1 MRLMICSQEWESTKK
16 QVIVGKEVRNA
27 PYLLFYSNMSGET
40 IKLIEGKIEELY
52 NSLMSR
58 PLQVLSI
65 FNDFFGEDKVDMQ
78 GYWSLDKFKSWMSI
92 EPLSTYIPNG
102 DIVSMNRNDWSMYRT
117 RAITDLPGDQIE
129 KVVNVLTNTTAKEKI
144 GNAKFND
151 IFILVHFPHVRV
163 TNEHDR
169 FVDINHLWA
178 KVKVMYDGTLNGG
191 FKLNRSEY
199 TMLHFSSGYMHSHI
213 SCIPTNDFT
222 YFQSP
227 CTGSGPING
236 TISALNR
243 DYDED
248 MWNMF
253 CLELSKYVTVE
264 SIAGR
269 PYNYLER
276 LGTDNM
282 EMGVDRFITYLSPD
296 YYEGALSSDKLKEF
310 IRGFINSKKLKFN
323 YVNGSYSIGM
333 SLIEFIVLISN
344 EFIKWYN
351 DQFNKEELTAKFVK
365 LKREGILEE
374 CIIDN
379 GKIYYDRGRNN
390 VNSYAQYIGKKV
402 CMFKGREVTIDITDF
417 AEVRNENKSII
428 LNTHT
433 ALYIL
438 ATILKVLNYRYGR
451 GKATHESNQL
461 GTEVRYL

>member
-1 MRLMICSQEWESTKK
+1 
-16 QVIVGKEVRNA
+16 
-27 PYLLFYSNMSGET
+27 MSGET
-40 IKLIEGKIEELY
+40 TKLIEEKIEELY
-52 NSLMSR
+52 NSLMDR
-58 PLQVLSI
+58 PLRVLSI

-78 GYWSLDKFKSWMSI
+78 GYWSLDKFKSWMNI
-92 EPLSTYIPNG
+92 EPLSTYIPDGN
-102 DIVSMNRNDWSMYRT
+102 IVSMNRNDWSMYKT
-117 RAITDLPGDQIE
+117 WDITDLPEDQVE
-129 KVVNVLTNTTAKEKI
+129 KVVNGLINTTVKERI

-178 KVKVMYDGTLNGG
+178 KVKVMYNGTLNGG
-191 FKLNRSEY
+191 FTLNRSEY
-199 TMLHFSSGYMHSHI
+199 TMLHISSGYLHSHI
-213 SCIPTNDFT
+213 NRIPINDFT
-222 YFQSP
+222 RFQDP

-264 SIAGR
+264 SVAGT
-269 PYNYLER
+269 PYHYLER

-282 EMGVDRFITYLSPD
+282 EVGVDRFITYLTP
-296 YYEGALSSDKLKEF
+296 YYNTRDITSDKFKEF
-310 IRGFINSKKLKFN
+310 VRYFINSKKLKFN

-351 DQFNKEELTAKFVK
+351 DQFNKEELTIKFED
-365 LKREGILEE
+365 LKRYGILRE

-390 VNSYAQYIGKKV
+390 VNNYAQYIGKKV
-402 CMFKGREVTIDITDF
+402 CVFKGREITVDITDIV
-417 AEVRNENKSII
+417 EVRSENKSII
-428 LNTHT
+428 LNTQT

-438 ATILKVLNYRYGR
+438 TMILKVLNYRYGR
-451 GKATHESNQL
+451 NKATHESNQL

>member
-1 MRLMICSQEWESTKK
+1 
-16 QVIVGKEVRNA
+16 
-27 PYLLFYSNMSGET
+27 MSGEP
-40 IKLIEGKIEELY
+40 IKLVEEKIEELY
-52 NSLMSR
+52 NSLMDR
-58 PLQVLSI
+58 PLQVLGI

-78 GYWSLDKFKSWMSI
+78 GYWSLDKFKSWMNI

-102 DIVSMNRNDWSMYRT
+102 DIISMNRNDWNMYKT
-117 RAITDLPGDQIE
+117 WAITDLPENQVE
-129 KVVNVLTNTTAKEKI
+129 KVVNVLTNTIVKEEI
-144 GNAKFND
+144 GNAKFNGV
-151 IFILVHFPHVRV
+151 FILVHFPHVRV
-163 TNEHDR
+163 TNEHNR

-178 KVKVMYDGTLNGG
+178 KVKVMYNGTLNGG
-191 FKLNRSEY
+191 FTLNRSEY
-199 TMLHFSSGYMHSHI
+199 TLLHIRSNYMHSHI
-213 SCIPTNDFT
+213 SHIPTDNFT
-222 YFQSP
+222 RFQNP

-236 TISALNR
+236 TISVLNR

-269 PYNYLER
+269 PYKYLEK
-276 LGTDNM
+276 LGTDDM
-282 EMGVDRFITYLSPD
+282 EMGIDRFITYLLPG
-296 YYEGALSSDKLKEF
+296 YYESDITLDKFKEF
-310 IRGFINSKKLKFN
+310 VRYFINSKKLKFN

-351 DQFNKEELTAKFVK
+351 DQFNKGKLNARFTE
-365 LKREGILEE
+365 LKRKGILKE

-379 GKIYYDRGRNN
+379 GRIYYDGDRNN
-390 VNSYAQYIGKKV
+390 VNNYAQYIGKKV
-402 CMFKGREVTIDITDF
+402 CVFKGKEIIVDITDI

-428 LNTHT
+428 LNTQT

-438 ATILKVLNYRYGR
+438 TTILKVLNYRYGR
-451 GKATHESNQL
+451 SKAIHEDNQL

>member
-1 MRLMICSQEWESTKK
+1 M
-16 QVIVGKEVRNA
+16 G
-27 PYLLFYSNMSGET
+27 GET
-40 IKLIEGKIEELY
+40 IKLIEEKIEELY
-52 NSLMSR
+52 NSLMDK
-58 PLQVLSI
+58 PLQVLGI

-78 GYWSLDKFKSWMSI
+78 GYWSLDKFKSWMNI
-92 EPLSTYIPNG
+92 GPLSTYIPDGN
-102 DIVSMNRNDWSMYRT
+102 IVSMNRNDWSMYKT
-117 RAITDLPGDQIE
+117 QAITDLPGDQVE
-129 KVVNVLTNTTAKEKI
+129 KVVNVLTDNRVKERI
-144 GNAKFND
+144 GNAKFNG

-163 TNEHDR
+163 TNEHGR

-178 KVKVMYDGTLNGG
+178 KVKVMYNGTLNGG
-191 FKLNRSEY
+191 FTLNRSEY
-199 TMLHFSSGYMHSHI
+199 TLLHIRSHYMHSHI
-213 SCIPTNDFT
+213 RSIPTNDFT
-222 YFQSP
+222 QFQNP

-264 SIAGR
+264 SVAGV
-269 PYNYLER
+269 PYNYLEK
-276 LGTDNM
+276 LGTNDM
-282 EMGVDRFITYLSPD
+282 EVGVDRFITYLSPN
-296 YYEGALSSDKLKEF
+296 YYRGAFAPGKFKEF
-310 IRGFINSKKLKFN
+310 VRYFINSKKLKFN

-351 DQFNKEELTAKFVK
+351 DQFNKKELTTKFAS
-365 LKREGILEE
+365 LKSLGILRE

-379 GKIYYDRGRNN
+379 GKIYYDVSRNN
-390 VNSYAQYIGKKV
+390 VNSCAQYIGKKV
-402 CMFKGREVTIDITDF
+402 CVFKGREITVDIADI

-428 LNTHT
+428 LDTQT

-438 ATILKVLNYRYGR
+438 TTILKVLNYRYGR
-451 GKATHESNQL
+451 DKATHEGNQL

>member
-1 MRLMICSQEWESTKK
+1 
-16 QVIVGKEVRNA
+16 
-27 PYLLFYSNMSGET
+27 MSGET
-40 IKLIEGKIEELY
+40 IKLIEEKIEELY
-52 NSLMSR
+52 NSLMDK
-58 PLQVLSI
+58 PLRVLSI

-78 GYWSLDKFKSWMSI
+78 GYWSLDKFKSWINI

-102 DIVSMNRNDWSMYRT
+102 NIVSMDRNDWSMYET
-117 RAITDLPGDQIE
+117 QAITDLPGDQVE
-129 KVVNVLTNTTAKEKI
+129 KVVNVLTDTTVKEII
-144 GNAKFND
+144 GSVKFNG

-178 KVKVMYDGTLNGG
+178 KVKVMYNGTLNGG
-191 FKLNRSEY
+191 FTLNRSEY
-199 TMLHFSSGYMHSHI
+199 TLLHIRSNYLHSHI
-213 SCIPTNDFT
+213 NNIPKNDFT
-222 YFQSP
+222 QFQNP

-264 SIAGR
+264 SVAGT
-269 PYNYLER
+269 PYHYLEK
-276 LGTDNM
+276 LGTHDM
-282 EMGVDRFITYLSPD
+282 EAGVDRFITYLSPD
-296 YYEGALSSDKLKEF
+296 YYRTVITHDKFREF
-310 IRGFINSKKLKFN
+310 VRYFINSKKLKFN

-351 DQFNKEELTAKFVK
+351 DQFNKEELTAKFAD
-365 LKREGILEE
+365 LKRHGILRE

-379 GKIYYDRGRNN
+379 GKIYYDSGRDN

-402 CMFKGREVTIDITDF
+402 CIFKGKEITVDITDI

-428 LNTHT
+428 LNTRT

-438 ATILKVLNYRYGR
+438 TTILKVLNYRYGR
-451 GKATHESNQL
+451 NKATHEGNQL

>member
-1 MRLMICSQEWESTKK
+1 
-16 QVIVGKEVRNA
+16 
-27 PYLLFYSNMSGET
+27 MSRET
-40 IKLIEGKIEELY
+40 IKLIEEKIEELY
-52 NSLMSR
+52 NSLMDK
-58 PLQVLSI
+58 PLRVLGI

-78 GYWSLDKFKSWMSI
+78 GYWSLDKFKSWMNI
-92 EPLSTYIPNG
+92 EPLSAYIPDG
-102 DIVSMNRNDWSMYRT
+102 DIVSMNRDDWSMYKT
-117 RAITDLPGDQIE
+117 WAITDLPGDQVE
-129 KVVNVLTNTTAKEKI
+129 KVVNVLTDTTVKEII
-144 GNAKFND
+144 GNAKFNG

-178 KVKVMYDGTLNGG
+178 KVKVMYNGTLNGG
-191 FKLNRSEY
+191 FTLNRSEY
-199 TMLHFSSGYMHSHI
+199 TLLHFRSDYMHSHI
-213 SCIPTNDFT
+213 RSIPTNDFT
-222 YFQSP
+222 KFQNP

-264 SIAGR
+264 SVAGR

-276 LGTDNM
+276 LGTNGM
-282 EMGVDRFITYLSPD
+282 EVGIDRFITYLSPG
-296 YYEGALSSDKLKEF
+296 YYGSVITPSKFKEF
-310 IRGFINSKKLKFN
+310 VRYFINSKKLKFN

-351 DQFNKEELTAKFVK
+351 DQFNKEELTIKFAD
-365 LKREGILEE
+365 LKRHGILRE

-379 GKIYYDRGRNN
+379 GKIYYDSGRDN
-390 VNSYAQYIGKKV
+390 VNNYAQYIGKKV
-402 CMFKGREVTIDITDF
+402 CIFKGKEITVDITDIV
-417 AEVRNENKSII
+417 EVRNENKSII
-428 LNTHT
+428 LDTQA

-438 ATILKVLNYRYGR
+438 TTILKVLNYRYGR
-451 GKATHESNQL
+451 NKATHEGNQF

>member
-1 MRLMICSQEWESTKK
+1 MS
-16 QVIVGKEVRNA
+16 KEV
-27 PYLLFYSNMSGET
+27 
-40 IKLIEGKIEELY
+40 IKLIEEKIEELY
-52 NSLMSR
+52 NSLMDK
-58 PLQVLSI
+58 PLRVLGI

-78 GYWSLDKFKSWMSI
+78 GYWSLDKFKSWMNI
-92 EPLSTYIPNG
+92 EPLSTYIPSG
-102 DIVSMNRNDWSMYRT
+102 GIVSMNSNDWSMYKAC
-117 RAITDLPGDQIE
+117 AITDLPENQVE
-129 KVVNVLTNTTAKEKI
+129 KVINVLTHTTVKERI
-144 GNAKFND
+144 GYAKFNG

-178 KVKVMYDGTLNGG
+178 KVKVMYNGTLYGG
-191 FKLNRSEY
+191 FTLNRSEY
-199 TMLHFSSGYMHSHI
+199 TLLHFRSRYMHSHI
-213 SCIPTNDFT
+213 SSIPTNDFT
-222 YFQSP
+222 QFQNP

-236 TISALNR
+236 TISVLNR

-264 SIAGR
+264 SVAGR
-269 PYNYLER
+269 PYHYLER
-276 LGTDNM
+276 LGTDGM
-282 EMGVDRFITYLSPD
+282 EADMDRFTTCLFPNRYRGAITH
-296 YYEGALSSDKLKEF
+296 DKFKEF
-310 IRGFINSKKLKFN
+310 VRYFINSKKLKFN

-333 SLIEFIVLISN
+333 SFIEFIVLISN

-351 DQFNKEELTAKFVK
+351 DQFNKEELTAKFAD
-365 LKREGILEE
+365 LKRQNILRE

-390 VNSYAQYIGKKV
+390 VNNYAQYIGKKV
-402 CMFKGREVTIDITDF
+402 CVFKGREVTVDITDV

-428 LNTHT
+428 LDIQT

-438 ATILKVLNYRYGR
+438 TTILKVLNYRYGR
-451 GKATHESNQL
+451 NKAIHEGNQL

>member
-1 MRLMICSQEWESTKK
+1 
-16 QVIVGKEVRNA
+16 
-27 PYLLFYSNMSGET
+27 MSGET
-40 IKLIEGKIEELY
+40 IKLIEEKIEELY
-52 NSLMSR
+52 NSLMDK
-58 PLQVLSI
+58 PLRVLGI
-65 FNDFFGEDKVDMQ
+65 FNDFFGEYKVDMQ
-78 GYWSLDKFKSWMSI
+78 GYWSLDKFKSWMNI
-92 EPLSTYIPNG
+92 EPLLTYIPDG
-102 DIVSMNRNDWSMYRT
+102 DIVSMNSNDWSMYET
-117 RAITDLPGDQIE
+117 QTITDLPGDQVE
-129 KVVNVLTNTTAKEKI
+129 KVVNALTDTTVKERI
-144 GNAKFND
+144 GNAKFNG

-178 KVKVMYDGTLNGG
+178 KVKVMYNGTLNGG
-191 FKLNRSEY
+191 FTLNRSEY
-199 TMLHFSSGYMHSHI
+199 TLLHIISDYMHSHI
-213 SCIPTNDFT
+213 RSIPINDFT
-222 YFQSP
+222 QFKNP

-264 SIAGR
+264 SVAGT
-269 PYNYLER
+269 PYHYLER
-276 LGTDNM
+276 LGTNGM
-282 EMGVDRFITYLSPD
+282 EVGIDRFITYLSPG
-296 YYEGALSSDKLKEF
+296 YYGSVITPDKFKEF
-310 IRGFINSKKLKFN
+310 VRYFINSKKLKFN

-351 DQFNKEELTAKFVK
+351 DQFNEGKLTAKFAD
-365 LKREGILEE
+365 LKRHGILRE

-379 GKIYYDRGRNN
+379 GKIYYDGGRNN

-402 CMFKGREVTIDITDF
+402 CIFKGKEITVDITDIV
-417 AEVRNENKSII
+417 EVRNENKSII
-428 LNTHT
+428 LDTQT

-438 ATILKVLNYRYGR
+438 TTILKVLNYRYGR
-451 GKATHESNQL
+451 NKATHEGNQF

>member
-1 MRLMICSQEWESTKK
+1 
-16 QVIVGKEVRNA
+16 
-27 PYLLFYSNMSGET
+27 MSGET
-40 IKLIEGKIEELY
+40 IKLIEEKIEELY
-52 NSLMSR
+52 NSLMDR
-58 PLQVLSI
+58 PLRVLSI

-78 GYWSLDKFKSWMSI
+78 GYWSLDKFKSWLKI
-92 EPLSTYIPNG
+92 ESLATYIPDG
-102 DIVSMNRNDWSMYRT
+102 SIAGMSSNDWSMFKT
-117 RAITDLPGDQIE
+117 FAITDLPENQVE
-129 KVVNVLTNTTAKEKI
+129 KVVNVLTNTTVKERI
-144 GNAKFND
+144 GNAKFNG

-178 KVKVMYDGTLNGG
+178 KVKVMYNGTLNGG
-191 FKLNRSEY
+191 FTLNRSEY
-199 TMLHFSSGYMHSHI
+199 TLLHIISDYMHSHI
-213 SCIPTNDFT
+213 RSIPTNDFT
-222 YFQSP
+222 QFKNP

-264 SIAGR
+264 SVAGT
-269 PYNYLER
+269 PYHYLER
-276 LGTDNM
+276 LGTNGM
-282 EMGVDRFITYLSPD
+282 EVGVDRFITYLSPG
-296 YYEGALSSDKLKEF
+296 YYGGVITPDKFKEF
-310 IRGFINSKKLKFN
+310 VRYFINSKKLKFN

-351 DQFNKEELTAKFVK
+351 DQFNEGKLTAKFAD
-365 LKREGILEE
+365 LKRHGILRE

-379 GKIYYDRGRNN
+379 GKIYYDGGRNN

-402 CMFKGREVTIDITDF
+402 CIFKGKEITVDITDIV
-417 AEVRNENKSII
+417 EVRNENKSII
-428 LNTHT
+428 LDTQT

-438 ATILKVLNYRYGR
+438 TTILKVLNYRYGR
-451 GKATHESNQL
+451 NKATHEDNQF

>member
-1 MRLMICSQEWESTKK
+1 
-16 QVIVGKEVRNA
+16 
-27 PYLLFYSNMSGET
+27 MSGET
-40 IKLIEGKIEELY
+40 IKLIEEKIEGLY
-52 NSLMSR
+52 NSLMDK
-58 PLQVLSI
+58 PLRVLGI

-78 GYWSLDKFKSWMSI
+78 GYWSLDKFKSWINI
-92 EPLSTYIPNG
+92 EPLSTYIPDD
-102 DIVSMNRNDWSMYRT
+102 DIVSMDRNDWSMYKT
-117 RAITDLPGDQIE
+117 RAITDLPGDQVE
-129 KVVNVLTNTTAKEKI
+129 KVVNVLTNTTVKKRI
-144 GNAKFND
+144 GNAKFNG

-163 TNEHDR
+163 TNENDR

-178 KVKVMYDGTLNGG
+178 KVKVMYNGTLNGG
-191 FKLNRSEY
+191 FTLNRSEY
-199 TMLHFSSGYMHSHI
+199 TMLHISSGYMHSHI
-213 SCIPTNDFT
+213 SGIPTNDFT
-222 YFQSP
+222 SFQNP

-264 SIAGR
+264 SIAGT
-269 PYNYLER
+269 PYNYLEK
-276 LGTDNM
+276 LGTNDM
-282 EMGVDRFITYLSPD
+282 KVGVDRFITYLSPNH
-296 YYEGALSSDKLKEF
+296 YGSVITPDKFKEF
-310 IRGFINSKKLKFN
+310 VRYFINSKKLKFN

-351 DQFNKEELTAKFVK
+351 DQFNKEELTAKFAD
-365 LKREGILEE
+365 LKRRGILRE

-379 GKIYYDRGRNN
+379 GKIYYDRDRNN
-390 VNSYAQYIGKKV
+390 VNNYAQYIGKKV
-402 CMFKGREVTIDITDF
+402 CVFKGREVTVDITDI

-428 LNTHT
+428 LDPQT

-438 ATILKVLNYRYGR
+438 TTILKVLNYRYGR
-451 GKATHESNQL
+451 NKATHEGNQL

>member
-1 MRLMICSQEWESTKK
+1 MGE
-16 QVIVGKEVRNA
+16 EVVK
-27 PYLLFYSNMSGET
+27 T
-40 IKLIEGKIEELY
+40 IEEKIEELY
-52 NSLMSR
+52 NSLMEK
-58 PLQVLSI
+58 PLRVLSI

-78 GYWSLDKFKSWMSI
+78 GYWSLDKFKSWMNI
-92 EPLSTYIPNG
+92 EPLSTYIPDGN
-102 DIVSMNRNDWSMYRT
+102 IVSMNMNDWSMYKT
-117 RAITDLPGDQIE
+117 WSITDLPGDQVE
-129 KVVNVLTNTTAKEKI
+129 KVVNVLTNTTVKERI
-144 GNAKFND
+144 GNAKFNG

-178 KVKVMYDGTLNGG
+178 KVKVSYDGTLNGG
-191 FKLNRSEY
+191 FTLNRSEY
-199 TMLHFSSGYMHSHI
+199 TLLHIRSRYMHSHI
-213 SCIPTNDFT
+213 NSIPIGDFT
-222 YFQSP
+222 QFQNP

-264 SIAGR
+264 SIAGG
-269 PYNYLER
+269 PHNYLEN
-276 LGTDNM
+276 LGTNDM
-282 EMGVDRFITYLSPD
+282 EVGVDRFITYLSPN
-296 YYEGALSSDKLKEF
+296 YYESVITPDKFREF
-310 IRGFINSKKLKFN
+310 VRYFISSKKLKFN

-351 DQFNKEELTAKFVK
+351 DQFNKEELTAKFAE
-365 LKREGILEE
+365 LKGKGILKE

-379 GKIYYDRGRNN
+379 GKIYYETGRTN
-390 VNSYAQYIGKKV
+390 VNNYLGYIGKKV
-402 CMFKGREVTIDITDF
+402 CMFKDREITISITDI

-428 LNTHT
+428 LNTQT

-438 ATILKVLNYRYGR
+438 NIILKVLNYRYGR
-451 GKATHESNQL
+451 NKATHESNQL

>member
-1 MRLMICSQEWESTKK
+1 
-16 QVIVGKEVRNA
+16 
-27 PYLLFYSNMSGET
+27 MSGET
-40 IKLIEGKIEELY
+40 IKLIEEKIEELY
-52 NSLMSR
+52 NSLMDK
-58 PLQVLSI
+58 PLRVLGI

-78 GYWSLDKFKSWMSI
+78 GYWSLDKFKSWMNI
-92 EPLSTYIPNG
+92 EPLSTYIPNNN
-102 DIVSMNRNDWSMYRT
+102 IVGMGRNDWSMYKT
-117 RAITDLPGDQIE
+117 LAITELPGDQVE
-129 KVVNVLTNTTAKEKI
+129 KVVNVLTNTIVKERI
-144 GNAKFND
+144 GNAKFNG
-151 IFILVHFPHVRV
+151 ISILVHFPHVRV

-178 KVKVMYDGTLNGG
+178 KMTVMYNGTLNGG
-191 FKLNRSEY
+191 FTLNRSEY
-199 TMLHFSSGYMHSHI
+199 TLLHIRSNYLHSHI
-213 SCIPTNDFT
+213 CSIPTNDFT
-222 YFQSP
+222 QFQNP

-264 SIAGR
+264 SVAGR
-269 PYNYLER
+269 PYHYLEK

-282 EMGVDRFITYLSPD
+282 EIGVDRFITYLSPNP
-296 YYEGALSSDKLKEF
+296 YESAITHDKFKEF
-310 IRGFINSKKLKFN
+310 VRYFINSKKLKFN

-351 DQFNKEELTAKFVK
+351 DQFNKEELTTKFAD
-365 LKREGILEE
+365 LKGQGILRE

-379 GKIYYDRGRNN
+379 GKIYYDRGMNN
-390 VNSYAQYIGKKV
+390 VNNYAQYIGKKV
-402 CMFKGREVTIDITDF
+402 CVFKGREITVDITDIT
-417 AEVRNENKSII
+417 EVRNENKSII
-428 LNTHT
+428 LNTQT

-438 ATILKVLNYRYGR
+438 TTILKVLNYRYGR
-451 GKATHESNQL
+451 NKATHEDNQL

>member
-1 MRLMICSQEWESTKK
+1 
-16 QVIVGKEVRNA
+16 
-27 PYLLFYSNMSGET
+27 MSEET
-40 IKLIEGKIEELY
+40 IKLIEEKIEELY
-52 NSLMSR
+52 NSLMDK
-58 PLQVLSI
+58 PLRVLGI

-78 GYWSLDKFKSWMSI
+78 GYWGLDKFKSWMNI
-92 EPLSTYIPNG
+92 ESLSTYIPNG
-102 DIVSMNRNDWSMYRT
+102 NIVSMSRNDWSMYET
-117 RAITDLPGDQIE
+117 QAITDLPGDQVE
-129 KVVNVLTNTTAKEKI
+129 KVVNVLTDNRVKERI
-144 GNAKFND
+144 GNAKFNG

-178 KVKVMYDGTLNGG
+178 KVKVMYNGTLNGG
-191 FKLNRSEY
+191 FTLNRSEY
-199 TMLHFSSGYMHSHI
+199 TLLHIRSHYMHSHI
-213 SCIPTNDFT
+213 SSIPTRDFT
-222 YFQSP
+222 QFQNP

-264 SIAGR
+264 SVAGV

-276 LGTDNM
+276 LGTNDM
-282 EMGVDRFITYLSPD
+282 EVGVDRFITYLSPN
-296 YYEGALSSDKLKEF
+296 YYRTAFAPSKFKEF
-310 IRGFINSKKLKFN
+310 VRYFINSKKLKFN

-351 DQFNKEELTAKFVK
+351 DQFNKDELTTKFAD
-365 LKREGILEE
+365 LKSLGILRE

-379 GKIYYDRGRNN
+379 GKIYYDEGRNN

-402 CMFKGREVTIDITDF
+402 CVFKGKEITVDITDI
-417 AEVRNENKSII
+417 AEVGNENKSII
-428 LNTHT
+428 LDTQT

-438 ATILKVLNYRYGR
+438 TTILKVLNYRYGR
-451 GKATHESNQL
+451 NKATHEGNQS

>member
-1 MRLMICSQEWESTKK
+1 
-16 QVIVGKEVRNA
+16 
-27 PYLLFYSNMSGET
+27 MSGET
-40 IKLIEGKIEELY
+40 IKLIEEKIEELY
-52 NSLMSR
+52 NSLMDK
-58 PLQVLSI
+58 PLRVLGI

-78 GYWSLDKFKSWMSI
+78 GYWGLDKFKSWMNI
-92 EPLSTYIPNG
+92 EPLSTYIPDG
-102 DIVSMNRNDWSMYRT
+102 DIVSTNRNDWSMYET
-117 RAITDLPGDQIE
+117 QAITDLPGDQVE
-129 KVVNVLTNTTAKEKI
+129 KVVNVLTDNRVKERI
-144 GNAKFND
+144 GNAKFNG

-178 KVKVMYDGTLNGG
+178 KVKVMYNGTLNGG
-191 FKLNRSEY
+191 FTLNRSEY
-199 TMLHFSSGYMHSHI
+199 TLLHIRSNYMHSHI
-213 SCIPTNDFT
+213 RSIPTNDFT
-222 YFQSP
+222 KFQNP

-264 SIAGR
+264 SVAGV
-269 PYNYLER
+269 PYNYLEK
-276 LGTDNM
+276 LGTYDM
-282 EMGVDRFITYLSPD
+282 EVGIDRFITYLSPNH
-296 YYEGALSSDKLKEF
+296 YRGALTPSKFKEF
-310 IRGFINSKKLKFN
+310 VRYFINSKKLKFN
-323 YVNGSYSIGM
+323 YINGSYSIGM

-351 DQFNKEELTAKFVK
+351 DQFNKNELITKFVD
-365 LKREGILEE
+365 LKILGILRE

-379 GKIYYDRGRNN
+379 GKIYYDRNRNN

-402 CMFKGREVTIDITDF
+402 CVFKGKEITVDITDIV
-417 AEVRNENKSII
+417 EVRNENKSII
-428 LNTHT
+428 LDTQT

-438 ATILKVLNYRYGR
+438 TTILKVLNYRYGR
-451 GKATHESNQL
+451 NKATHEGNQL

>member
-1 MRLMICSQEWESTKK
+1 
-16 QVIVGKEVRNA
+16 
-27 PYLLFYSNMSGET
+27 MSGET
-40 IKLIEGKIEELY
+40 IKLIEEKIEELY
-52 NSLMSR
+52 NSLMDK
-58 PLQVLSI
+58 PLRVLGI

-78 GYWSLDKFKSWMSI
+78 GYWSLDKFKSWMNI

-102 DIVSMNRNDWSMYRT
+102 NIVSMNMNGWSMYKT
-117 RAITDLPGDQIE
+117 WSITDLPGDQVE
-129 KVVNVLTNTTAKEKI
+129 KVVNVLTNTTVKERI
-144 GNAKFND
+144 GNAKFNG

-178 KVKVMYDGTLNGG
+178 KVKVSYNGTLNGG
-191 FKLNRSEY
+191 FTLNRSEY
-199 TMLHFSSGYMHSHI
+199 TLLHIRSHYMHSHI
-213 SCIPTNDFT
+213 SNIPTGDFT
-222 YFQSP
+222 QFQDP
-227 CTGSGPING
+227 CTGRGPING

-264 SIAGR
+264 SVAGV
-269 PYNYLER
+269 PYNYLEK
-276 LGTDNM
+276 LGTNDM
-282 EMGVDRFITYLSPD
+282 EVGVDRFITYLSPN
-296 YYEGALSSDKLKEF
+296 YYESVITPDKFREF
-310 IRGFINSKKLKFN
+310 VRYFISSKKLKFN

-333 SLIEFIVLISN
+333 SLTEFIVLISN

-351 DQFNKEELTAKFVK
+351 DQFNKEELTAKFAD
-365 LKREGILEE
+365 LKRHDILRE

-390 VNSYAQYIGKKV
+390 VNNYAQYIGKKV
-402 CMFKGREVTIDITDF
+402 CVFKGREITVDITDI

-428 LNTHT
+428 LNTQT

-438 ATILKVLNYRYGR
+438 NIILKVLNYRYGR
-451 GKATHESNQL
+451 NKATHESNQL

>member
-1 MRLMICSQEWESTKK
+1 
-16 QVIVGKEVRNA
+16 
-27 PYLLFYSNMSGET
+27 MSGET
-40 IKLIEGKIEELY
+40 IKLIEEKIEELY
-52 NSLMSR
+52 NSLMDK
-58 PLQVLSI
+58 PLRVLGI

-78 GYWSLDKFKSWMSI
+78 GYWSLDKFKSWMNI
-92 EPLSTYIPNG
+92 EPLSTYIPDGN
-102 DIVSMNRNDWSMYRT
+102 IVSMNMNDWSMYKT
-117 RAITDLPGDQIE
+117 WSITDLPGDQVE
-129 KVVNVLTNTTAKEKI
+129 KVVNVLTNTTVKERI
-144 GNAKFND
+144 GNAKFNG

-178 KVKVMYDGTLNGG
+178 KVKVSYNGTLNGG
-191 FKLNRSEY
+191 FTLNRSEY
-199 TMLHFSSGYMHSHI
+199 TLLHIRSHYMHSHI
-213 SCIPTNDFT
+213 SSIPTGDFT
-222 YFQSP
+222 QFRNP

-264 SIAGR
+264 SVAGV
-269 PYNYLER
+269 PYNYLEK
-276 LGTDNM
+276 LGTNDM
-282 EMGVDRFITYLSPD
+282 EVGVDRFITYLSPN
-296 YYEGALSSDKLKEF
+296 YYGDTLSTDKLRDF
-310 IRGFINSKKLKFN
+310 VRHFINTKKLKFN

-333 SLIEFIVLISN
+333 SLLEYIILISN
-344 EFIKWYN
+344 EFISWYN
-351 DQFNKEELTAKFVK
+351 DLFNKGEVTNTFDN
-365 LKREGILEE
+365 LKTRGLLRE

-390 VNSYAQYIGKKV
+390 VNNYAQYIGKKV
-402 CMFKGREVTIDITDF
+402 CVFKGREITVDITDI

-428 LNTHT
+428 LNTQT

-438 ATILKVLNYRYGR
+438 NIILKVLNYRYGR
-451 GKATHESNQL
+451 NKATHESNQL

>member
-1 MRLMICSQEWESTKK
+1 
-16 QVIVGKEVRNA
+16 
-27 PYLLFYSNMSGET
+27 MSGET
-40 IKLIEGKIEELY
+40 IKLIEEKIEELY
-52 NSLMSR
+52 NSLMDK
-58 PLQVLSI
+58 PLRVLGI

-78 GYWSLDKFKSWMSI
+78 GYWSLDKFKSWMNI
-92 EPLSTYIPNG
+92 EPLSTYIPDGN
-102 DIVSMNRNDWSMYRT
+102 IVSMNRNDWSMYKT
-117 RAITDLPGDQIE
+117 QAITDLPGDQAE
-129 KVVNVLTNTTAKEKI
+129 KVVNVLTDNRVKERI
-144 GNAKFND
+144 GNAKFNG

-178 KVKVMYDGTLNGG
+178 KVKVMYNGTLNGG
-191 FKLNRSEY
+191 FTLNRSEY
-199 TMLHFSSGYMHSHI
+199 TLLHIRSDYMHSHI
-213 SCIPTNDFT
+213 MTIPKNDFT
-222 YFQSP
+222 KFQNP

-264 SIAGR
+264 SVAGV
-269 PYNYLER
+269 PYNYLEK
-276 LGTDNM
+276 LGTNDM
-282 EMGVDRFITYLSPD
+282 EVGVDRFITYLSPN
-296 YYEGALSSDKLKEF
+296 YYRGAFAPGKFKEF
-310 IRGFINSKKLKFN
+310 VRYFINSKKLKFN

-351 DQFNKEELTAKFVK
+351 DQFNKDELTTKFAD
-365 LKREGILEE
+365 LKSLGILRE

-379 GKIYYDRGRNN
+379 GKIYYDGDRNN

-402 CMFKGREVTIDITDF
+402 CVFKGKEITVDITDI

-428 LNTHT
+428 LDTRT

-438 ATILKVLNYRYGR
+438 TTILKVLNYRYGR
-451 GKATHESNQL
+451 NKATHKGNQL

>member
-1 MRLMICSQEWESTKK
+1 
-16 QVIVGKEVRNA
+16 
-27 PYLLFYSNMSGET
+27 MSGET
-40 IKLIEGKIEELY
+40 IKLIEEKIEELY
-52 NSLMSR
+52 NSLMDR
-58 PLQVLSI
+58 PLRVLGI

-78 GYWSLDKFKSWMSI
+78 GYWSLDKFKSWMNI

-102 DIVSMNRNDWSMYRT
+102 SIVGMSRNDWSMYG
-117 RAITDLPGDQIE
+117 AISITDLPKDQVE
-129 KVVNVLTNTTAKEKI
+129 KVVNVLTNTTVKERI

-178 KVKVMYDGTLNGG
+178 KVKIMCDGTLRGG
-191 FKLNRSEY
+191 FTLNRSEY
-199 TMLHFSSGYMHSHI
+199 TLLHFKSNYLHSHV
-213 SCIPTNDFT
+213 SSIPKSDFT
-222 YFQSP
+222 QFQNP

-264 SIAGR
+264 SVAGR
-269 PYNYLER
+269 PYHYLEN
-276 LGTDNM
+276 LGTSDM
-282 EMGVDRFITYLSPD
+282 ETGINRFITYLFPG
-296 YYEGALSSDKLKEF
+296 YYEDDITSDKFKEF
-310 IRGFINSKKLKFN
+310 VRYFINSKRLKFN

-351 DQFNKEELTAKFVK
+351 DQFNKRELTTEFAD
-365 LKREGILEE
+365 LKEHGILRE

-379 GKIYYDRGRNN
+379 GRIYYDRSRNN
-390 VNSYAQYIGKKV
+390 VNNYAQHIGEKV
-402 CMFKGREVTIDITDF
+402 CVFKGREITVDITDI

-428 LNTHT
+428 LNTQI

-438 ATILKVLNYRYGR
+438 TTILKVLNYRYGR
-451 GKATHESNQL
+451 NKATHESNQP

>member
-1 MRLMICSQEWESTKK
+1 
-16 QVIVGKEVRNA
+16 
-27 PYLLFYSNMSGET
+27 MSGET
-40 IKLIEGKIEELY
+40 IELIEEKIEELY
-52 NSLMSR
+52 NSLMDKPFR
-58 PLQVLSI
+58 VLSI

-78 GYWSLDKFKSWMSI
+78 GYWSLDKFKSWMNI
-92 EPLSTYIPNG
+92 EPLSAYIPDG
-102 DIVSMNRNDWSMYRT
+102 DIVSMNRDDWSIYKT
-117 RAITDLPGDQIE
+117 WAITDLPGDQVE
-129 KVVNVLTNTTAKEKI
+129 KVVNMLTDTTVKKRI
-144 GNAKFND
+144 GNAKFD
-151 IFILVHFPHVRV
+151 GIFILVHFPHVRV

-178 KVKVMYDGTLNGG
+178 KVKVMYNGTLNGG
-191 FKLNRSEY
+191 FTLNRSEY
-199 TMLHFSSGYMHSHI
+199 TLLHIRSDYMHSHI
-213 SCIPTNDFT
+213 RSIPINDFT
-222 YFQSP
+222 QFKNP

-264 SIAGR
+264 SVAGT
-269 PYNYLER
+269 PYHYLER
-276 LGTDNM
+276 LGTNGM
-282 EMGVDRFITYLSPD
+282 EVGVDRFITYLSPD
-296 YYEGALSSDKLKEF
+296 YYGSIITPDKFKEF
-310 IRGFINSKKLKFN
+310 VRYFINSKKLKFN

-351 DQFNKEELTAKFVK
+351 DQFNEGKLTAKFAD
-365 LKREGILEE
+365 LKRYGILRE

-379 GKIYYDRGRNN
+379 GKIYYDGGRNN

-402 CMFKGREVTIDITDF
+402 CIFKGREITVDITDI

-428 LNTHT
+428 LDTQT

-438 ATILKVLNYRYGR
+438 TTILKVLNYRYGR
-451 GKATHESNQL
+451 NKAIHEGNQF

>member
-1 MRLMICSQEWESTKK
+1 
-16 QVIVGKEVRNA
+16 
-27 PYLLFYSNMSGET
+27 MSGEI
-40 IKLIEGKIEELY
+40 IKLIEEKIEELY
-52 NSLMSR
+52 NSLMDK
-58 PLQVLSI
+58 PLRVLGI

-78 GYWSLDKFKSWMSI
+78 GYWSLDEFKSWLKI
-92 EPLSTYIPNG
+92 ESLATYIPNG
-102 DIVSMNRNDWSMYRT
+102 DIVSMDSNDWSMYKT
-117 RAITDLPGDQIE
+117 QAITDLPGDQVE
-129 KVVNVLTNTTAKEKI
+129 KVVNMLTNTIVKERI
-144 GNAKFND
+144 GNAEFKD
-151 IFILVHFPHVRV
+151 ISILVHFPHVRV
-163 TNEHDR
+163 TNEHGR

-178 KVKVMYDGTLNGG
+178 KVKVMYNGTLNGG
-191 FKLNRSEY
+191 FTLNRSEY
-199 TMLHFSSGYMHSHI
+199 TMLHISSGYLHSHI
-213 SCIPTNDFT
+213 NTIPTSNFA

-269 PYNYLER
+269 PYHYLER
-276 LGTDNM
+276 LGTGNM
-282 EMGVDRFITYLSPD
+282 ETGIDRFVTYLSPG
-296 YYEGALSSDKLKEF
+296 YYEDALSYDKLKEF
-310 IRGFINSKKLKFN
+310 VRYFINSKKLKFN

-333 SLIEFIVLISN
+333 SFIEFIVLISN
-344 EFIKWYN
+344 KFIKWYN
-351 DQFNKEELTAKFVK
+351 DQFNKEELTTKFAE
-365 LKREGILEE
+365 LKRKGILKE

-379 GKIYYDRGRNN
+379 GKIYYDRVRNN

-402 CMFKGREVTIDITDF
+402 CVFKGREITVDITDI
-417 AEVRNENKSII
+417 AEVKNENKSII

-451 GKATHESNQL
+451 SKAIHESNQL

>member
-1 MRLMICSQEWESTKK
+1 
-16 QVIVGKEVRNA
+16 
-27 PYLLFYSNMSGET
+27 MSGET
-40 IKLIEGKIEELY
+40 IKLIEEKIEELY
-52 NSLMSR
+52 NSLMDK
-58 PLQVLSI
+58 PLRVLGI

-78 GYWSLDKFKSWMSI
+78 GYWSLDKFKSWMNI
-92 EPLSTYIPNG
+92 VPLSTYIPDGN
-102 DIVSMNRNDWSMYRT
+102 IVSMNRNDWSMYET
-117 RAITDLPGDQIE
+117 QAITDLPGDQVE
-129 KVVNVLTNTTAKEKI
+129 KVVNVLTDTTVKERI
-144 GNAKFND
+144 GNAKFNG

-178 KVKVMYDGTLNGG
+178 KVKVMYNGTLNGG
-191 FKLNRSEY
+191 FTLNRSEY
-199 TMLHFSSGYMHSHI
+199 TLLHIRSDYMHSHI
-213 SCIPTNDFT
+213 MTIPKNDFT
-222 YFQSP
+222 KFQNP

-243 DYDED
+243 DYDKD

-264 SIAGR
+264 SVAGT
-269 PYNYLER
+269 PYHYLER
-276 LGTDNM
+276 LGTNDM
-282 EMGVDRFITYLSPD
+282 EAGIDRFITYLSPN
-296 YYEGALSSDKLKEF
+296 YYRTVITPDKFKEF
-310 IRGFINSKKLKFN
+310 VRYFINSKKLKFN

-351 DQFNKEELTAKFVK
+351 DQFNKEELTAKFAD
-365 LKREGILEE
+365 LKSNGILRE

-379 GKIYYDRGRNN
+379 GKIYYDGGRNN
-390 VNSYAQYIGKKV
+390 VNSYTQYIGKKV
-402 CMFKGREVTIDITDF
+402 CVFKGKEITVDITDI

-428 LNTHT
+428 LDTQT

-438 ATILKVLNYRYGR
+438 TTILKVLNYRYGR
-451 GKATHESNQL
+451 NKATHEGNQL